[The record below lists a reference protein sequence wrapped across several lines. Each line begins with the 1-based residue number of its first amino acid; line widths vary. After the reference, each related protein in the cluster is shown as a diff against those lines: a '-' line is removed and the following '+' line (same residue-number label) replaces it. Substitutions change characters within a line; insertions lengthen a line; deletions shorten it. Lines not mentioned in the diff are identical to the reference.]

1 VKLVTYNFS
10 IKYST
15 FEVLISLPF
24 AHYNVVKKKL
34 DEDKSMLFDADYMDM
49 QTLDHISRKW
59 DLLDVARDGNG
70 FKTSG

>member
-1 VKLVTYNFS
+1 MSNS
-10 IKYST
+10 
-15 FEVLISLPF
+15 
-24 AHYNVVKKKL
+24 VKKKL

-59 DLLDVARDGNG
+59 DLLDVAKDGNG